1 MIIVDYTNPIV
12 LIFMLVFFITMGVL
26 SYVKKNA
33 WFVMTSAIVALV
45 MLIIHIG
52 LEDYLG
58 KDALKINAA
67 VDFIMLA
74 INLPL
79 LLIVDEIETRRGII
93 KKVFENKYKK

>member
-1 MIIVDYTNPIV
+1 MIIVDYTNPVV

-33 WFVMTSAIVALV
+33 WFAMTSSIVALT
-45 MLIIHIG
+45 MLIVHIG
-52 LEDYLG
+52 LKGALG
-58 KDALKINAA
+58 KEVLKINAA
-67 VDFIMLA
+67 VDFVMLA

>member
-1 MIIVDYTNPIV
+1 MIIVDYTNPVV

-33 WFVMTSAIVALV
+33 WFAMTSAIVALA
-45 MLIIHIG
+45 MLIVHIG
-52 LEDYLG
+52 LKDVLG
-58 KDALKINAA
+58 KEVLKINAA

>member
-1 MIIVDYTNPIV
+1 MIIVDYTNPVV

-33 WFVMTSAIVALV
+33 WFAMTSAIVALT
-45 MLIIHIG
+45 MLIVHIG
-52 LEDYLG
+52 LKDVLG
-58 KDALKINAA
+58 KEVLKINAA